1 MSFSGKIKEELA
13 QHYAKARHCN
23 LAELSALVHMSG
35 SFEKDGY
42 GSCILKLHTE
52 NDGVARKCFTLLGKT
67 FNIST
72 DIAIRRNTAKGS
84 CSYYIRAKGEEL
96 LAVENVIV
104 QAVCCKRAYIR
115 GAFIASGSMSDP
127 DKSYHFE
134 IVCGTLKQAEYLRN
148 MINSFEMDAKIVKR
162 KKSYVVYLKEG
173 SQIVDVLN
181 IMEAHVALLELENVR
196 IMKEMR
202 NTVNRKVNCET
213 ANINKTVSASVRQM
227 EDIIYIRVTIGFDK
241 LPDGLKDVA
250 LTRLKYPDAT
260 LKELGGLLENPIGK
274 SGVNHRLRKLSEIAE
289 KLREQ

>member
-134 IVCGTLKQAEYLRN
+134 IVCGTLEQAEYLRN

-162 KKSYVVYLKEG
+162 KKSYPK
-173 SQIVDVLN
+173 N
-181 IMEAHVALLELENVR
+181 W
-196 IMKEMR
+196 
-202 NTVNRKVNCET
+202 
-213 ANINKTVSASVRQM
+213 
-227 EDIIYIRVTIGFDK
+227 IRYK
-241 LPDGLKDVA
+241 N
-250 LTRLKYPDAT
+250 YPFWF
-260 LKELGGLLENPIGK
+260 
-274 SGVNHRLRKLSEIAE
+274 R
-289 KLREQ
+289 